1 MIDST
6 DAGTALLAA
15 YAVTVERLL
24 RGDDNVEFPVEAA
37 GDAPRLGRALR
48 ALALE
53 WRTCAREQ
61 QKLDRITARMNA
73 GLVLGDILQSIYED
87 FKELIPYERIG
98 CALLDES
105 RESVRAY
112 WARSEQPEVR
122 LGAGYSAPLAG
133 SSLETIL
140 ATGEP
145 RILND
150 LVDYLARKPDSH
162 STRLIVSE
170 GFRSSLTCPLIAT
183 GIPIGFVFFSSLR
196 PNAYAGAHVAI
207 YKRLAEQVSVI
218 VEKGRLTAE
227 LVERKAALE
236 RRNEELRR
244 LNDLKNTFVGMAAHD
259 LRSPI
264 ATMQMMADV
273 LLSPGIVLAA
283 PERRELVADMAQ
295 RTRNMLALLD
305 ELLDVTQIEAGK
317 LELRPEAIAL
327 PGFLEEVVRR
337 HAALATPKGTR
348 VLLESTPRG
357 VVAADPIRLGQA
369 LDNLVSNAVKYSPPG
384 SVVRVAA
391 ARAQGAWRFH
401 VRDEGPG
408 ILPEDRARLF
418 TDFARL
424 SARPT
429 GDERSTGLGLAI
441 TRRVIEAHGGSIGVE
456 SEPGHGAD
464 FWFSLPDSDGSG
476 EAGE

>member
-1 MIDST
+1 MTDNIDVP
-6 DAGTALLAA
+6 TALVEQYAA
-15 YAVTVERLL
+15 TVERLL
-24 RGDDNVEFPVEAA
+24 RGDAEVDFPIEAA
-37 GDAPRLGRALR
+37 SDAARLGRALR
-48 ALALE
+48 ALARE
-53 WRTCAREQ
+53 WRSCAREQ
-61 QKLDRITARMNA
+61 LTLDRITTRMNA

-112 WARSEQPEVR
+112 WARSEQPEVH
-122 LGAGYSAPLAG
+122 LAVGYTAPLAG

-150 LVDYLARKPDSH
+150 LVDYLAHKPGSH

-170 GFRSSLTCPLIAT
+170 GFRSSLTCPLIAN
-183 GIPIGFVFFSSLR
+183 GVPIGFMFFSSLR

-236 RRNEELRR
+236 RQNEELRR
-244 LNDLKNTFVGMAAHD
+244 LSDLKNTFVGMAAHD
-259 LRSPI
+259 LRNPI
-264 ATMQMMADV
+264 ATIQMMADV
-273 LLSPGIVLAA
+273 LLSSRIDLSGA
-283 PERRELVADMAQ
+283 EQRELLADMAL
-295 RTRNMLALLD
+295 RTRGMMAMLD

-317 LELRPEAIAL
+317 LELHLEAVVLPE
-327 PGFLEEVVRR
+327 FLEEVVRR

-348 VLLESTPRG
+348 VLLESAPRG
-357 VVAADPIRLGQA
+357 ILEADPVRLGQA

-384 SVVRVAA
+384 SIVRVSAV
-391 ARAQGAWRFH
+391 RPRDAWRFH

-408 ILPEDRARLF
+408 ILPGDRARLF

-441 TRRVIEAHGGSIGVE
+441 TRRVIEAHGGTIGVE

-464 FWFSLPDSDGSG
+464 FWFSLPDRAPESG
-476 EAGE
+476 E

>member
-1 MIDST
+1 MTDSI
-6 DAGTALLAA
+6 DAGTTLLEA
-15 YAVTVERLL
+15 YAAAVERLL
-24 RGDDNVEFPVEAA
+24 RGDADVDFPGEVG
-37 GDAPRLGRALR
+37 GDSARLGRALR
-48 ALALE
+48 ALARE
-53 WRTCAREQ
+53 WRACAREQ
-61 QKLDRITARMNA
+61 QQLDRITARINA
-73 GLVLGDILQSIYED
+73 GLVLGDILQSVYED
-87 FKELIPYERIG
+87 FRELLPYERIG

-105 RESVRAY
+105 RETVRAY
-112 WARSEQPEVR
+112 WARSEQSELL

-150 LVDYLARKPDSH
+150 LVDYLAHKPGSH
-162 STRLIVSE
+162 STRLIVAE
-170 GFRSSLTCPLIAT
+170 GFRSSLTCPLIAN
-183 GIPIGFVFFSSLR
+183 GVPIGFMFFSSVR
-196 PNAYAGAHVAI
+196 PNAYAGAHVAV

-236 RRNEELRR
+236 RQNEELRR

-264 ATMQMMADV
+264 ATIQMMADV
-273 LLSPGIVLAA
+273 LLSSRIDLTGA
-283 PERRELVADMAQ
+283 EQRELLTDMAQ
-295 RTRNMLALLD
+295 RTRGMLAMLD

-317 LELRPEAIAL
+317 LELHREAVTL
-327 PGFLEEVVRR
+327 PGLLEEVVRR

-348 VLLESTPRG
+348 VLLESAPRG

-384 SVVRVAA
+384 SIVRVSAV
-391 ARAQGAWRFH
+391 RAQDAWQFH

-408 ILPEDRARLF
+408 ILPGDRARLF

-441 TRRVIEAHGGSIGVE
+441 TRRVIEAHGGTIGVE

-464 FWFSLPDSDGSG
+464 FWFSLPDRSG
-476 EAGE
+476 VAED